1 MEMFKVA
8 ALMSEYPPKWEIVTW
23 DIKRVLEEINCN
35 HSDEFINYDETD
47 WREGW
52 EEWVSPQY
60 HIMLQEYESMTHDQ
74 VLEACDK
81 HRESQEGVGL
91 SDELIRIVTFA
102 YEQGWYAGC
111 DLGLGPK
118 TLNKERES

>member
-52 EEWVSPQY
+52 EEWVFPEY
-60 HIMLQEYESMTHDQ
+60 HIMLQEYE
-74 VLEACDK
+74 A
-81 HRESQEGVGL
+81 
-91 SDELIRIVTFA
+91 
-102 YEQGWYAGC
+102 
-111 DLGLGPK
+111 
-118 TLNKERES
+118 